1 MPTSAGSG
9 IAGSP
14 RRIRHRKPR
23 PLGARLHHWGP
34 QLRVANLFVV
44 LASWHSFALFRRQT
58 REKEEGNETNRIA
71 SARDEGS
78 PKGEGITRVV
88 TSASRHRASR
98 KTPSESR
105 NSHTRIAST
114 LFAVLPGIY
123 PWFYAP
129 RDGHDNAPRAD
140 EASKRTL
147 FSALTNWP
155 LGIGAA
161 RASQQQRSR

>member
-14 RRIRHRKPR
+14 RRVRHRKPR

-34 QLRVANLFVV
+34 PRVANLFVA

-58 REKEEGNETNRIA
+58 REKEGGNETKRIA

-88 TSASRHRASR
+88 TSASRRRASR

-105 NSHTRIAST
+105 KSHTRIAST
-114 LFAVLPGIY
+114 LFAVL
-123 PWFYAP
+123 
-129 RDGHDNAPRAD
+129 R
-140 EASKRTL
+140 
-147 FSALTNWP
+147 
-155 LGIGAA
+155 AA
-161 RASQQQRSR
+161 RRTRRRTRRARTKLACNVDYAVQCSYQLAFRNRSCTSLAAAKKSLR